1 MSDNFLNDSD
11 KKIIIEFIGNTSLPS
26 AYMSAYNLNDGKTYS
41 YSYKSS
47 EDGNDIFRIAS
58 MTKLFTSIAAL
69 QLVESKMINLD
80 DSLNTII
87 PEMSDIPILGIDKRY
102 VSEKIITLRN
112 LLNHTSGFGHPF
124 LSNKL
129 YNFEKKYSFQNMSD
143 DTEKYKRKMN
153 YPRLFEP
160 GSRFMYGTSTDWVG
174 RLVEKISN
182 MNLNDY
188 FKTKILDPLNLNS
201 TWFNIPRTLENRISP
216 YYQKRNKIF
225 YELPNKIP
233 ERISTYSGGGALK
246 SSANDFLK
254 LLKCLLNSG
263 KLDGSR
269 ILKSTTVDLMF
280 RNSLPEGISLQF
292 DKIETENSNK
302 DGGIWKENDLWGL
315 AFALENNPKE
325 KIRPQGTGYWGG
337 IWNSYYSIDHKNK
350 IAIVYFSQF
359 KPFNDKGAYGLY
371 KLFETI
377 IYKKYIN

>member
-124 LSNKL
+124 LSKKL

-216 YYQKRNKIF
+216 YYQKRNKKF

-254 LLKCLLNSG
+254 LLKC
-263 KLDGSR
+263 
-269 ILKSTTVDLMF
+269 
-280 RNSLPEGISLQF
+280 
-292 DKIETENSNK
+292 
-302 DGGIWKENDLWGL
+302 
-315 AFALENNPKE
+315 
-325 KIRPQGTGYWGG
+325 
-337 IWNSYYSIDHKNK
+337 
-350 IAIVYFSQF
+350 
-359 KPFNDKGAYGLY
+359 
-371 KLFETI
+371 
-377 IYKKYIN
+377 